1 LIFDDLREIQ
11 SQYGYL
17 PAEQLQDLSKRSGTP
32 LYRIHGV
39 ADFFPHFHLSRPPKV
54 RMNVC
59 TDMSCHLLGADDLK
73 GSLEQRFR
81 GMSDKDVKVGDVSCL
96 GQCDGAP
103 AISINDH
110 IYRSVTTAQAE
121 ALVLT
126 ALGGS
131 ELPEMPPSD
140 EKPGQLASDPYPGVE
155 HYGALRALVV
165 SRDWDGVI
173 AKLKASGLSGLG
185 GAGFPTGMKWEI
197 VRKEREPIK
206 YVVCNA
212 DESEPGTIKDR
223 FIMQHLPNLLV
234 EGMIIAGLVTGA
246 QKGILYLRHE
256 YGLQEHILE
265 HEIQRCYKEGLLGEN
280 ILGSGLGF
288 DLELFISPGGY
299 ICGEESALIEA
310 IEGHRAEPRNKPPF
324 PVAQGVFHKPTALNN
339 VETFANVPQIL
350 VNGVDW
356 YKSQGLGGAA
366 GLKFVGISGDVA
378 RPGVFEIPMG
388 LPMSEVIY
396 NLAGGIVDGKKLK
409 AFAPSGPSSG
419 YLPASQVE
427 VRLDFKSLAAIGSM
441 LGSGAIVVCAE
452 GRCMLDMALN
462 AVKFFRNESC
472 GKCVPCRMGSQ
483 KMVDILTG
491 WTHGKGTAAD
501 MVLIDELTEALKLT
515 SICGLGQFAHSP
527 LSSVLLHFRDE
538 IEAHVHSHRCPEGV
552 CPMREVFA

>member
-73 GSLEQRFR
+73 GALQQRFR
-81 GMSDKDVKVGDVSCL
+81 GMSDTDIKVGDVSCL

-103 AISINDH
+103 AVSINDH

-126 ALGGS
+126 ALGGN

-140 EKPGQLASDPYPGVE
+140 EKPGKLASDPYPGVE
-155 HYGALRALVV
+155 HYGALRSLVV
-165 SRDWDGVI
+165 TRDWDGVI
-173 AKLKASGLSGLG
+173 AKLKSSGLSGLG

-265 HEIQRCYKEGLLGEN
+265 HEIKHCYKEGLLGEN

-366 GLKFVGISGDVA
+366 GLKFVGISGDVV

-501 MVLIDELTEALKLT
+501 MVLIDDLTEALKLT

-527 LSSVLLHFRDE
+527 LSSVLLHFREE

-552 CPMREVFA
+552 CPMREVYA